1 MKKFFDGITE
11 IGQIVLC
18 STFISAF
25 TAWIWLPLY
34 LLLLWI
40 CNYIWTDP
48 LISEKVSIVVVTAIA
63 VAFSS
68 LVVKDEPRKKL
79 ENDIEI
85 LTKNISEIRER
96 SEEALRIE
104 QIKFSRAIQ
113 KARREQEALEAKLEM
128 MERDFDAYLK
138 DTAQSSPW
146 LAAKI
151 ADTAAL
157 VDKELIRQLRSKKNP
172 ALKAAEQV
180 KEISKEKKEL
190 LRRNKE
196 LEYQLQFY
204 EGLFPWLEEFKTL
217 PAPEAV
223 QYVHYVDSDY
233 DKVSF
238 WLSPEEYAELSSSER
253 NQLALD
259 RYMKRKKSDWDVGIE
274 YERYIGY
281 LYESGGY
288 LVTYNGAT
296 QGLSDMG
303 RDIVAVKDKETRVI
317 QCKRWAKDKE
327 IHEKHI
333 FQLYGTTVLMR
344 LENGKRCDGVFV
356 TTARLSPLAMSC
368 AKFLKIIVAE
378 ELKYKPYPLIKC
390 NVSKT
395 GEKIY
400 HLPFD
405 QQYDRVQI
413 SGKDGAMFAWT
424 VAEAEANGFRRAKR
438 WVPDKP

>member
-1 MKKFFDGITE
+1 MEKRFWGIL
-11 IGQIVLC
+11 GFSVYVFLC
-18 STFISAF
+18 SFLLIVPIFYGVYFVLIECGVNPTWSIWISVVLG
-25 TAWIWLPLY
+25 TATTVAIGAVLHEK
-34 LLLLWI
+34 
-40 CNYIWTDP
+40 D
-48 LISEKVSIVVVTAIA
+48 LILEEKEQDQLKYCEIIRQIQSEMDA
-63 VAFSS
+63 VCKERDS
-68 LVVKDEPRKKL
+68 LERKL
-79 ENDIEI
+79 DI
-85 LTKNISEIRER
+85 
-96 SEEALRIE
+96 
-104 QIKFSRAIQ
+104 
-113 KARREQEALEAKLEM
+113 
-128 MERDFDAYLK
+128 MERDFNAYLK

-146 LAAKI
+146 LASKI

-157 VDKELIRQLRSKKNP
+157 LDKELIRQLRSKKNP
-172 ALKAAEQV
+172 AIKAAEQV
-180 KEISKEKKEL
+180 KAISKEKREL
-190 LRRNKE
+190 LQRSKE

-204 EGLFPWLEEFKTL
+204 EGLFPWLEEFKTI

-223 QYVHYVDSDY
+223 QYVHTADSDY
-233 DKVSF
+233 DGVRF
-238 WLSPEEYAELSSSER
+238 WLSPEEYANLSSAER

-259 RYMKRKKSDWDVGIE
+259 RYMRRKKSDWDVGIE

-281 LYESGGY
+281 LYENGGY
-288 LVTYNGAT
+288 HVTYNGAT
-296 QGLSDMG
+296 QGFSDMG
-303 RDIVAVKDKETRVI
+303 RDIIAVKNGETRVI

-344 LENGKRCDGVFV
+344 IENGKQCEGVFV

-378 ELKYKPYPLIKC
+378 ELKFKPYPLIKC
-390 NVSKT
+390 NISKT

-413 SGKDGAMFAWT
+413 FGKNGAMFAWT

-438 WVPDKP
+438 WMPEQTS